1 MSEKVSQASLQLLDG
16 AAEQFRLTRIQT
28 FNWGTFSD
36 VFDFPI
42 PEEGY
47 LFVGPSG
54 SGKSTVLDAHAA
66 LLTPPRWVDFNVAA
80 REAERNGKDRSVMTY
95 VRGAWAQQTG
105 ESGEY
110 VSQYLRPD
118 TTWTAIAETY
128 STATGRTV
136 VLAQVLWVRGKLT
149 GTNDVKKL
157 YLVLER
163 PFEIQ
168 ELDFFPR
175 HDFDTR
181 RFKQDLPDAYVTP
194 DFRPY
199 QDRFLDRLGIDN
211 ERALR
216 LLHKTQS
223 AKNLGDLNIFLR
235 EFMLDAPGTFEV
247 AERLVLEFGELNA
260 AHQAVVAAR
269 KQIGTLLPASDEFAE
284 RQRCAM
290 NRNELADITQG
301 IEHYRSQRK
310 RELTQERLVEEE
322 SNREASRQKQL
333 GMTQISEAEFQKLN
347 ELKTRRSQLGGG
359 VLEKL
364 HSDLKT
370 AEDAKPERLRRRKLA
385 EEACKTMGWAMPDD
399 VVWFVHRSTAAR
411 EHVAKAHERSKAL
424 KTRQAEVTLKLR
436 DTSKRLEDVVREV
449 RAMERQPSNIPDR
462 LLRVRSDISEATGIS
477 EDNLPFVGE
486 LLEVRP
492 DSISWQGSIE
502 QVLGGFAR
510 NMLVDEQYYNAVSE
524 YLNDTNIRER
534 FFYSRM
540 IPQVAGYRTVGPKS
554 VVRKLNIAK
563 GSFGEW
569 VLEELKVH
577 HDIECS
583 DTMQEFRAAS
593 RAVTM
598 SGQIKRDRTRHEK
611 NDSRG
616 ARDPGSWVL
625 GFDNA
630 AKRRLFEQTAHEL
643 GAEVSKLQ
651 AEQDQAD
658 TEADA
663 ERARD
668 LACNTLQNMT
678 WADVDVASLAA
689 QVRDLNERIAAE
701 TAARPDLA
709 VLDGSIKTQEGV
721 HRSATDATN
730 AEAAK
735 GLAFERTITQLS
747 GKLEELAR
755 LYPEVRLTPIQ
766 RASLEARVAKTG
778 KLVELETLDDVMR
791 LVEKGLAG
799 EDKAQELRMM
809 ELKSSIERRFSDFNR
824 DFSVEAAGL
833 DATLAS
839 ADDYFAK
846 LTRLQS
852 DGLPKH
858 EERFMQL
865 LREQSDQN
873 LTLLASKLDQERGQI
888 RTRMGVVNDSLLTAP
903 FNPGTH
909 LVIET
914 TDRSLE
920 DVRLFRASLKEA
932 LSHSFSSVDKEAAE
946 ERFGVLEKIVRR
958 LSSQETP
965 DRNWRSIV
973 LDVRQH
979 VDFVARE
986 MDDLNREVDVYRS
999 GAGKSGGQRQ
1009 KLAATCLAAAL
1020 RYQLGGQDRAL
1031 PSFSTVVL
1039 DEAFDKADAEFTAM
1053 AMNIFKTFGFQMVVA
1068 TPLKSVM
1075 TLEPFIGGA
1084 CFVHIKD
1091 RKRSTVLKID
1101 YDKTTQRLKLPA
1113 HVTDV
1118 EETATT

>member
-1 MSEKVSQASLQLLDG
+1 MSNQLSQVDLLLDG
-16 AAEQFRLTRIQT
+16 AAEQFRLTRVQT
-28 FNWGTFSD
+28 FNWGTFSG

-80 REAERNGKDRSVMTY
+80 REAERNGRDRSVMTY

-128 STATGRTV
+128 STGTGRIV

-168 ELDFFPR
+168 ELDFFPT

-181 RFKQDLPDAYVTP
+181 RFKQDLADAYVTP

-223 AKNLGDLNIFLR
+223 AKNLGDLNLFLR
-235 EFMLDAPGTFEV
+235 EFMLDAPGTFDV

-269 KQIGTLLPASDEFAE
+269 KQIGVLLPASEEFME
-284 RQRCAM
+284 RQRCALV
-290 NRNELADITQG
+290 RNELADVIQG
-301 IEHYRSQRK
+301 VEHYRAQRK
-310 RELTQERLVEEE
+310 RELTQERLAEEKD
-322 SNREASRQKQL
+322 NREASRQKQQAL
-333 GMTQISEAEFQKLN
+333 ARAAEAEFQKLN
-347 ELKTRRSQLGGG
+347 ELRARRSQLGGG

-364 HSDLKT
+364 HTDLKA
-370 AEDAKPERLRRRKLA
+370 AEEIKPDRLRRRGVA

-399 VVWFVHRSTAAR
+399 VVWFVRRTTAAR
-411 EHVAKAHERSKAL
+411 DHVSKAHERTKAL
-424 KTRQAEVTLKLR
+424 KDRQAEVALKLR
-436 DTSKRLEDVVREV
+436 DTSKKLEDVAREV

-462 LLRVRSDISEATGIS
+462 LLAVRSRLSHATGIS
-477 EDNLPFVGE
+477 EDKLPFVGD

-492 DSISWQGSIE
+492 DSSDWQGSIE

-510 NMLVDEQYYNAVSE
+510 NMLVDERHYNAVSD
-524 YLNDTNIRER
+524 YLNDTNIGER
-534 FFYSRM
+534 LFYSRM
-540 IPQVAGYRTVGPKS
+540 IPQVAGNRTVGPKS
-554 VVRKLNIAK
+554 LIRKLEIAK
-563 GSFGEW
+563 GPFGEW
-569 VLEELKVH
+569 LLEELKVH

-583 DTMQEFRAAS
+583 DTMQEFRAAA

-611 NDSRG
+611 NDSHG
-616 ARDPGSWVL
+616 ARDPGNWVL
-625 GFDNA
+625 GFDNT
-630 AKRRLFEQTAHEL
+630 AKRRLFEQMAREL
-643 GAEVSKLQ
+643 GTEVSELQ
-651 AEQDQAD
+651 AEQARTD

-689 QVRDLNERIAAE
+689 QVRDLTERIAAE

-709 VLDGSIKTQEGV
+709 VLDQSIATQDDA
-721 HRSATDATN
+721 HRRASDATN
-730 AEAAK
+730 VEAAK
-735 GLAFERTITQLS
+735 GLSFEKTMAQLA
-747 GKLEELAR
+747 GKLQELER
-755 LYPEVRLTPIQ
+755 FYPEVRLTPFQ
-766 RASLEARVAKTG
+766 QAALEERVTKTG
-778 KLVELETLDDVMR
+778 KFIELETVDEVIR
-791 LVEKGLAG
+791 IVERGLAS
-799 EDKAQELRMM
+799 EDKAQELRMVD
-809 ELKSSIERRFSDFNR
+809 LKNNIERRFADFNR
-824 DFSVEAAGL
+824 DFIVEAAGL
-833 DATLAS
+833 DPTFAS
-839 ADDYFAK
+839 AEDYFAK
-846 LTRLQS
+846 LARLQS

-873 LTLLASKLDQERGQI
+873 LTLLASKLEQERGQI
-888 RTRMGVVNDSLLTAP
+888 RTRMAVVNDSLLTAP

-920 DVRLFRASLKEA
+920 DVRLFRMSLKEA
-932 LSHSFSSVDKEAAE
+932 LSHSFGSVDKDAAE

-958 LSSQETP
+958 LNSQDTP
-965 DRNWRSIV
+965 DKNWRNIV

-986 MDDLNREVDVYRS
+986 LDVLNREVDVYRS

-1101 YDKTTQRLKLPA
+1101 YDKAAQRLKLPA

-1118 EETATT
+1118 EEAVTT